1 MAYKLSLVDVSKIVE
16 TEDHIPE
23 RVLWLHDKI
32 LSEGVWRVPVILDSS
47 SLAIMDGHHRYN
59 VAVKLGVR
67 KVPAIMLSYD
77 DPKVKVESWRDD
89 VVINKE
95 IVQDYLKRKKKF
107 PHKTTKHIFSPQPEE
122 IEIPI
127 SLLY

>member
-1 MAYKLSLVDVSKIVE
+1 MAYKLSLVDVSKILE
-16 TEDHIPE
+16 TEEHIPE
-23 RVLWLHDKI
+23 RVLWLYDKI

-59 VAVKLGVR
+59 VAVKLGLK
-67 KVPAIMLSYD
+67 KVPAVMLSYE
-77 DPKVKVESWRDD
+77 DPKVRVESWRDD
-89 VVINKE
+89 IVINKE
-95 IVQDYLKRKKKF
+95 IVLDYIARKKKF
-107 PHKTTKHIFSPQPEE
+107 PLKTTKHILSPQPEE